1 MLRTA
6 ILHLFLTGIPRF
18 NTVGHPKALEVRY
31 KAHWRLPWPDFHWQA
46 DNSLQNT
53 RLSPIRARPWRANKK
68 QQWLFQSLL
77 LKISVSYRN
86 RTYNRVLG
94 GPRYIHLTKETNAV
108 FPGFFD
114 PLAPATFIYN
124 SITSVMNYLFLISSD
139 FSDFASLSDPQTL
152 PFFFKRVPSW
162 FYLRRRLFYPLN

>member
-1 MLRTA
+1 MPHIRVENHNFQIDGK
-6 ILHLFLTGIPRF
+6 ILFCVDEILLFFKFRMKISTQD
-18 NTVGHPKALEVRY
+18 T
-31 KAHWRLPWPDFHWQA
+31 
-46 DNSLQNT
+46 
-53 RLSPIRARPWRANKK
+53 KK

-77 LKISVSYRN
+77 LKMSVSYRN

-114 PLAPATFIYN
+114 PLAPAAIIYN

-139 FSDFASLSDPQTL
+139 FSDFASLSDPRTR
-152 PFFFKRVPSW
+152 PFFFKTVPPW
-162 FYLRRRLFYPLN
+162 FYLRRRVLYPAELYGRVWYMIIARQKSNCNPLFIFLR